1 MNIQERIEKEWA
13 QDTVADYNENTGYS
27 YYTQSPLNQIKNIP
41 IKLLVL
47 GINPG
52 SHDVKIE
59 DWKVAPVWKD
69 ILGEEGMTSKILM
82 GGNPSFVSMI
92 EKKKAGEK
100 YKMWNFWEKLCQLL
114 DIAGQKKLVDN
125 FSDYVYTNIYLG
137 STKGEKDIPKDKY
150 KKLKEHAFELINI
163 LQPECIICL
172 GQKVMDSVLEHYEL
186 KNDKTCQVPGLPI
199 RYKLING
206 MQVFGFHHPAYYYS
220 DAEKKLVGG
229 FLGHYYKN
237 TGITAVDPLPVGL
250 ELIKNN
256 YLDYKANH
264 IHGQSK
270 GVFDYNKLIDLLR
283 KKIPSLD
290 EKYKENDGCYRINAG
305 KDMKITV
312 SSTNKGTIAMRAA
325 TKDKNGSWVRPGMAS
340 LLEQLETLGWIEESK
355 NTNIWFVKLD
365 YKGKTEEEIRDIIIK
380 TRDYLED
387 KEIDMA

>member
-13 QDTVADYNENTGYS
+13 KDTVADYNENGYA
-27 YYTQSPLNQIKNIP
+27 YYTQSPLNTIKKAP

-52 SHDVKIE
+52 SE
-59 DWKVAPVWKD
+59 KVLAKEKMTPQK
-69 ILGEEGMTSKILM
+69 LMEGNLY
-82 GGNPSFVSMI
+82 FVSMI
-92 EKKKAGEK
+92 QNKKKDPN
-100 YKMWNFWEKLCQLL
+100 YKGWHFWERLNNLL
-114 DIAGQKKLVDN
+114 DIAGLKYLLNDY
-125 FSDYVYTNIYLG
+125 SEYVYTNIYLC
-137 STKGEKDIPKDKY
+137 SSKVQKEISDNA
-150 KKLKEHAFELINI
+150 KLKKHTFKLIDI

-172 GQKVMDSVLEHYEL
+172 GQKVMDSVLEQNGF

-206 MQVFGFHHPAYYYS
+206 VKVFGFHHPAYYYS

-237 TGITAVDPLPVGL
+237 TGITAVDPLPEGL
-250 ELIKNN
+250 ELLKNN

-270 GVFDYNKLIDLLR
+270 GVFDYNKLIGLLR

-312 SSTNKGTIAMRAA
+312 SSTNEGTIAMRAA

-365 YKGKTEEEIRDIIIK
+365 YKGKTEEEIREIIIK
-380 TRDYLED
+380 TREYLED
-387 KEIDMA
+387 KEFDMA

>member
-27 YYTQSPLNQIKNIP
+27 FYTQSPLNQIKNIP

-69 ILGEEGMTSKILM
+69 ILGEEGMTSKKLM

-100 YKMWNFWEKLCQLL
+100 YKKWNFWEKLCQLL

-172 GQKVMDSVLEHYEL
+172 GQKVMDSVLEHYEF

-270 GVFDYNKLIDLLR
+270 GVFNYKKLIELLR
-283 KKIPSLD
+283 EEIPD
-290 EKYKENDGCYRINAG
+290 IDKYKENEKTHRIAVG
-305 KDMKITV
+305 KNSVMKLTV
-312 SSTNKGTIAMRAA
+312 STVQGTIGIRLASVTSNNKWVTGNM
-325 TKDKNGSWVRPGMAS
+325 DFLLPSLKNLNWNR
-340 LLEQLETLGWIEESK
+340 ETELPER
-355 NTNIWFVKLD
+355 WFVKLD